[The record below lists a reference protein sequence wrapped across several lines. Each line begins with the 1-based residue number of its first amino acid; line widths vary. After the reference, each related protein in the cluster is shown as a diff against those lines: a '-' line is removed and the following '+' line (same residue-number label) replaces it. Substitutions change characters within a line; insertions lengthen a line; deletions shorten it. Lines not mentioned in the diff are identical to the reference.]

1 MYAADR
7 QQVRA
12 MTPPFWGST
21 VNNETRASESATTG
35 ARGPSR
41 RTLVR
46 TAAWSVPVI
55 STSAAAP
62 AFAAFS
68 DTLAFS
74 PGETPSWD
82 GTKKVVDVPFAVVNN
97 SSTDAA
103 QALEV
108 NLTVSPIGTVAIP
121 VPGAWSVVSVIGTS
135 VKLSCASVAKS
146 TASPFTLRFTYGSA
160 NRTVVIS
167 GTVKTAS
174 DFNPQEVSL
183 VPGISTTAK

>member
-1 MYAADR
+1 
-7 QQVRA
+7 

-55 STSAAAP
+55 STVAAAP

-74 PGETPSWD
+74 PNGTPSWS
-82 GTKKVVDVPFAVVNN
+82 TNKVVTVPFTVVNN
-97 SSTDAA
+97 STTDPA
-103 QALEV
+103 QTLQV
-108 NLTVSPIGTVAIP
+108 NLTVSPTAGVALTVAGTWTLVSGP
-121 VPGAWSVVSVIGTS
+121 TGGSVT
-135 VKLSCASVAKS
+135 LTCPSVAKG